1 MKIVSF
7 RRTLICLIIGFL
19 GSLSS
24 IQANVRPLLYP
35 LNDRTYTISEG
46 HLTPFGTESPEVQA
60 VYFEID
66 SAELSQ
72 YHLQISHVEG
82 KIAVFCN
89 GRLIELAE
97 IQKDNSLIIRNEK
110 LPSGIGSRWSM
121 MVFDPKGKLNG
132 SIQLGLVSKDIQ
144 IKTLVKNDPV
154 PRNTGFRNRNLRI
167 ILIWSSLFLSLVVI
181 RKDPS
186 LLLESLFP
194 VRFLTNNA
202 IKELSLARIFQWSEN
217 ILLLLVIVL
226 QVVLIALIKSA
237 DSNLIEVIQ
246 LGISLMIMFSVRFL
260 IIPIASALFEMGRLA
275 NLHMTYALR
284 TMSVL
289 FVVFTTVYLVADL
302 VLNIDQQAMANL
314 QSGLIIFFTFAMV
327 ANIFSTLLR
336 SYAQI
341 NLRFISY
348 ICAAEL
354 LPMLYLV
361 QFL

>member
-1 MKIVSF
+1 
-7 RRTLICLIIGFL
+7 
-19 GSLSS
+19 
-24 IQANVRPLLYP
+24 
-35 LNDRTYTISEG
+35 
-46 HLTPFGTESPEVQA
+46 
-60 VYFEID
+60 
-66 SAELSQ
+66 
-72 YHLQISHVEG
+72 
-82 KIAVFCN
+82 
-89 GRLIELAE
+89 
-97 IQKDNSLIIRNEK
+97 
-110 LPSGIGSRWSM
+110 
-121 MVFDPKGKLNG
+121 
-132 SIQLGLVSKDIQ
+132 
-144 IKTLVKNDPV
+144 
-154 PRNTGFRNRNLRI
+154 
-167 ILIWSSLFLSLVVI
+167 
-181 RKDPS
+181 
-186 LLLESLFP
+186 
-194 VRFLTNNA
+194 
-202 IKELSLARIFQWSEN
+202 
-217 ILLLLVIVL
+217 
-226 QVVLIALIKSA
+226 
-237 DSNLIEVIQ
+237 LIEVIQ